1 MVWSV
6 LSPLLMLTVMA
17 IIFGNFF
24 GRNIEHYVIYL
35 FSGQVI
41 FNYFTE
47 ATTEGMQALVSNSSI
62 FTKINVPKY
71 LFLFSKNVSALINF
85 GIILV
90 IYFGFVAIE
99 GISFTWQFLLLIYP
113 VICLIIMNLG
123 IGLILSALYIFFK
136 DIQYLYRLFTQVVMY
151 GSAIFYSIDILP
163 QHLQAVFY
171 CNPIFVCI
179 TYFRSIVLYNTVPDL
194 HMHLLLAGYAVALF
208 AMGCWIYKKNNYKF
222 LYYV

>member
-1 MVWSV
+1 
-6 LSPLLMLTVMA
+6 
-17 IIFGNFF
+17 
-24 GRNIEHYVIYL
+24 
-35 FSGQVI
+35 
-41 FNYFTE
+41 
-47 ATTEGMQALVSNSSI
+47 MQALVSNSSI

-99 GISFTWQFLLLIYP
+99 GISFTWQFLLLVYP

-136 DIQYLYRLFTQVVMY
+136 DIQYLYRLFTQIVMY

-179 TYFRSIVLYNTVPDL
+179 TYFRNIVLYNTVPDL